1 LLASDRFKS
10 IDEALADFQKKVN
23 SIKTTEVLKKIQDA
37 AKIFVGDPQETLTL
51 QDGRA
56 YTKLEIDGKLL
67 KKLGYTPEEIGNI
80 LKEIC

>member
-1 LLASDRFKS
+1 LKLNIK
-10 IDEALADFQKKVN
+10 QKVN
-23 SIKTTEVLKKIQDA
+23 NIRSAEILKRVQEATKL
-37 AKIFVGDPQETLTL
+37 FVGDPQETLTL

-80 LKEIC
+80 LNEIC

>member
-1 LLASDRFKS
+1 M
-10 IDEALADFQKKVN
+10 FQQNVN
-23 SIKTTEVLKKIQDA
+23 NITNTEVLKKIQDVSNL
-37 AKIFVGDPQETLTL
+37 FVGDPQETLTL

-80 LKEIC
+80 LNEIC